1 MAGSWIV
8 QLCCRA
14 CGQPIELGLD
24 DLAEAAAASGVPCA
38 DPDCD
43 GHAEVAGDLPDLA
56 RFMFEE
62 SQRRLAADPDPAT
75 AQT

>member
-24 DLAEAAAASGVPCA
+24 DLAEGAVASRVPCA
-38 DPDCD
+38 APACD

-62 SQRRLAADPDPAT
+62 SQRRLAAGADPVT
-75 AQT
+75 AET